1 MTPDE
6 LSISCQKPKSLAQ
19 RERCANRAQSQ
30 LFSHFSSVI
39 TLQSGPFANRP
50 DKLGKRWAGWAKPI
64 FHTNE
69 QICDKKS
76 QKKKK
81 KKKKTGASA
90 SYIYL
95 YFILKL
101 LGPIF
106 FFFFFSFF
114 VFLPHFTSGIPAF
127 NCRIHAISIVNKFPL
142 VSLRLA
148 TQILNGAAQQQSTP
162 SKHIDF
168 QLNLTCSTR

>member
-19 RERCANRAQSQ
+19 LERCLNRAQSQ

-81 KKKKTGASA
+81 NGCKCLLYLFIFYFKAFGA
-90 SYIYL
+90 Y
-95 YFILKL
+95 
-101 LGPIF
+101 F
-106 FFFFFSFF
+106 FFIYFFSFF

-168 QLNLTCSTR
+168 QLNLTCSTQ

>member
-19 RERCANRAQSQ
+19 LERCANRAQSQ

-106 FFFFFSFF
+106 FFLFFF
-114 VFLPHFTSGIPAF
+114 VFRFFATFYIRHSGLQLPYTCNF
-127 NCRIHAISIVNKFPL
+127 NCQQISTCVIKIGNPDPKWRSIVAVHPL
-142 VSLRLA
+142 KA
-148 TQILNGAAQQQSTP
+148 
-162 SKHIDF
+162 H
-168 QLNLTCSTR
+168 

>member
-19 RERCANRAQSQ
+19 LERCANRAQSQ
-30 LFSHFSSVI
+30 LFSHFSLVI

-81 KKKKTGASA
+81 KKKKNGCKCLLYLFIFYFKAFGA
-90 SYIYL
+90 Y
-95 YFILKL
+95 
-101 LGPIF
+101 F

-114 VFLPHFTSGIPAF
+114 VFRFFCHILHPAF
-127 NCRIHAISIVNKFPL
+127 RP
-142 VSLRLA
+142 
-148 TQILNGAAQQQSTP
+148 STAVYMQ
-162 SKHIDF
+162 F
-168 QLNLTCSTR
+168 QLSTNFHLCH